1 MLVLLHPDF
10 DEVTKIDTDPK
21 GKFVSF
27 KDTLSNYKVLCV
39 YAPSEHSTREQLVR
53 GRFFVGMQTYMENKT
68 QGNQNKI
75 ILGDFNY
82 AMDRKRTGILEIK
95 KNYRF
100 CSNFTLSKLIIDNRL
115 EDQWRRE
122 NPVTS
127 EFTHYDRPS
136 GTRSRIDRVYTDIK
150 IVNNTK
156 INHKMIS
163 SSDHYNAITIDR
175 PSSKTKIEKG
185 LWHFNNF
192 LLYIYKIE
200 FCSTTKN
207 LICFLKA

>member
-95 KNYRF
+95 K
-100 CSNFTLSKLIIDNRL
+100 IIDFVPILPFLN
-115 EDQWRRE
+115 
-122 NPVTS
+122 
-127 EFTHYDRPS
+127 
-136 GTRSRIDRVYTDIK
+136 
-150 IVNNTK
+150 
-156 INHKMIS
+156 S
-163 SSDHYNAITIDR
+163 S
-175 PSSKTKIEKG
+175 
-185 LWHFNNF
+185 
-192 LLYIYKIE
+192 
-200 FCSTTKN
+200 
-207 LICFLKA
+207 